1 MFDTDRLPIGR
12 AEESLAKTLGPTGG
26 RLWICNQLRSGA
38 LAARCSTW
46 RVQTN
51 WWYMPDYP
59 VEAEDY
65 EIPSIFWRVDRAR
78 PGEHVILPQTGQSH
92 DRLVATSDWSEG
104 RFAEVAAWGGPKS
117 LYHRTIIAD
126 GVTLCE
132 AAFRSLAAHLINPA
146 SPMNRLEGQA
156 LDTAIIAFCD
166 ECLCSGIRNVDQAWA
181 EFKSRRNF
189 AGVPRKMLRHYWS
202 DQKSVFKSAK

>member
-78 PGEHVILPQTGQSH
+78 PKSPSFPYPKLE
-92 DRLVATSDWSEG
+92 RL
-104 RFAEVAAWGGPKS
+104 
-117 LYHRTIIAD
+117 IACNQK
-126 GVTLCE
+126 G
-132 AAFRSLAAHLINPA
+132 LAP
-146 SPMNRLEGQA
+146 
-156 LDTAIIAFCD
+156 
-166 ECLCSGIRNVDQAWA
+166 
-181 EFKSRRNF
+181 
-189 AGVPRKMLRHYWS
+189 
-202 DQKSVFKSAK
+202 SA